1 MKVYIDFY
9 ATAYT
14 SLYSKKQKQSAFIS
28 YIIESNKGVSLVYQ
42 LCIIQEIKISE
53 CQQLL
58 SIEKYGPILSQHLG
72 LAVSHTV
79 HFHCN

>member
-1 MKVYIDFY
+1 MLPLIHHYIPKNRSNLLLLVTLLKV
-9 ATAYT
+9 
-14 SLYSKKQKQSAFIS
+14 
-28 YIIESNKGVSLVYQ
+28 KGVSLVYQ

-72 LAVSHTV
+72 LTISHTV
-79 HFHCN
+79 PFRCN